1 MTERKMLRVTFFF
14 TATLLINLFDNLALL
29 AINRRTTPGGRGIG
43 YKACVDRNG
52 IPMPRCGEVRD
63 VVRRGGRSI
72 RSARKD
78 AGRKSRLDIRRLQ
91 LKAAPAVWG

>member
-1 MTERKMLRVTFFF
+1 MLH
-14 TATLLINLFDNLALL
+14 
-29 AINRRTTPGGRGIG
+29 
-43 YKACVDRNG
+43 
-52 IPMPRCGEVRD
+52 CGEVRD

-91 LKAAPAVWG
+91 LKAAPAVVWDEREKAKKAPPD